1 MRVHTN
7 NLSSTVLQLFLDAIQ
22 QYGIPMH
29 MRGDR
34 GRENVDVSIWMI
46 RCRGAY
52 CAAFLWG
59 RSVQSCKFI
68 SRYNVFI

>member
-7 NLSSTVLQLFLDAIQ
+7 NLSSTVLKLFLDAIE

-46 RCRGAY
+46 RRRGAY
-52 CAAFLWG
+52 CAAFIWG
-59 RSVQSCKFI
+59 RFVQLCKSI
-68 SRYNVFI
+68 SHSNVFV